1 MKNYKEKIF
10 KKIRKV
16 KILYQI
22 YIITGIKGLVYA
34 LNSYRKLYLDFFQHK
49 NWTNSRSG
57 HLTETTGANFTGTV
71 LRRRRKNRSYY
82 LKLRVK
88 TNTVYQRSTQN
99 K

>member
-34 LNSYRKLYLDFFQHK
+34 LKKFFIF
-49 NWTNSRSG
+49 TDSTLRSLRG
-57 HLTETTGANFTGTV
+57 RDRMVVGFITTYVISA
-71 LRRRRKNRSYY
+71 YHH
-82 LKLRVK
+82 
-88 TNTVYQRSTQN
+88 
-99 K
+99 